1 MSRVD
6 TLEPK
11 AETHATADNEAMR
24 TTRSSKGRSQ
34 EEMISCLPSSSGKS
48 PKSPRGIDTPCKK
61 RKYRPGT
68 RALMEIRKYQKSTDL
83 MIPKLPFSRVIRE
96 ICEKVCPRGDLR
108 FQSAAINALQE
119 AAEAYL
125 VTLFEDSFLCTL
137 HARRLTLMPQDMAL
151 ARRIRGENTAWWQD
165 YMCWKSTN
173 YCYFT
178 EIFMLI
184 LTLHTRYDMLSFALS
199 CNNKTPSW
207 K

>member
-48 PKSPRGIDTPCKK
+48 LKSPRGIDTPCKK

-83 MIPKLPFSRVIRE
+83 MIPKLPLSRVIKE

-151 ARRIRGENTAWWQD
+151 ARRIRGENTAW
-165 YMCWKSTN
+165 
-173 YCYFT
+173 
-178 EIFMLI
+178 
-184 LTLHTRYDMLSFALS
+184 
-199 CNNKTPSW
+199 
-207 K
+207 